1 MIPKSIVIIAVSCLL
16 LSSLARAVDQFPA
29 DTNFVAKA
37 EQAGNLEVLAART
50 ALTHSRNPNLR
61 KIAKALQI
69 DGASVNRRLATL
81 AVEKGW
87 PSPSLDA
94 PDDSGDYSDHHFV
107 VGQIRA
113 HQVAIA
119 LYRQEASTGADTDL
133 QEFARNTLP
142 TLRRRLLALQSLRS
156 S

>member
-1 MIPKSIVIIAVSCLL
+1 MILKSAVIVAVSVLL
-16 LSSLARAVDQFPA
+16 LTSPARAVDQFPA
-29 DTNFVAKA
+29 DNDFVTKA

-50 ALTHSRNPNLR
+50 ALTKSRNLELR
-61 KIAKALQI
+61 KIAKALQL
-69 DGASVNRRLATL
+69 DGAAANRRLSTM

-94 PDDSGDYSDHHFV
+94 PDDIGEYSDHHFV
-107 VGQIRA
+107 VSQISA
-113 HQVAIA
+113 HKVAIA
-119 LYRQEASTGADTDL
+119 FYSEEAATGADTDL
-133 QEFARNTLP
+133 REFARNTLP